1 MTAAAD
7 RLRPVAGLWWLVL
20 VDALISAVA
29 GILLLV
35 WPDRTLAL
43 AASLVGVSLVL
54 LGILQ
59 VARVTIAGGLTRNE
73 RMAAGFMAVI
83 AIAAGAFLLARPE
96 DTVRAVAIAVG
107 AFLILSGVV
116 TGIGATGVRTVAAVT
131 AVVEIGI
138 GIAIVAWPD
147 VTVTVYAT
155 LAGIYLLLRAVLKAG
170 LALSM
175 RSTTES

>member
-7 RLRPVAGLWWLVL
+7 RLRPVGDLWWLVL
-20 VDALISAVA
+20 VDACISAVA

-59 VARVTIAGGLTRNE
+59 VARVMIAGGLTRNE
-73 RMAAGFMAVI
+73 QIAAGFMAVI
-83 AIAAGAFLLARPE
+83 AVAAGAFLLARPE

-107 AFLILSGVV
+107 AFLILSGVA
-116 TGIGATGVRTVAAVT
+116 TGLGAPGVRTVAAVT
-131 AVVEIGI
+131 AVVEIAI
-138 GIAIVAWPD
+138 GIAIVVWPD

-155 LAGIYLLLRAVLKAG
+155 LTGIYLLLRAVLKAG
-170 LALSM
+170 VALSM
-175 RSTTES
+175 RTTTEH